1 MGFVVVSLSL
11 GNSVFPLAHG
21 GGGHVEAAGHLLLG
35 EAQGFAL
42 LLNDGVHGH
51 EKDPLWAFCTLI
63 IRIVREIH
71 NGRVVRRK
79 GGELNRKLNLPI
91 KKLYGYA
98 RSVKCL
104 ALV

>member
-51 EKDPLWAFCTLI
+51 ERDPLLGF
-63 IRIVREIH
+63 
-71 NGRVVRRK
+71 
-79 GGELNRKLNLPI
+79 
-91 KKLYGYA
+91 LYSYYTNCERNTQWTCG
-98 RSVKCL
+98 
-104 ALV
+104 